1 MSANLNSTGNET
13 QLLSCSSPDNL
24 TAEKIGKTLAYSLVL
39 IFSLAGKFFI
49 GILVYRKK
57 SMRNPINFLIV
68 NMAASDLIYP
78 IFVFPRVLT
87 QLYVGSWLISGHLGH
102 ALCKLLYFLQDV
114 SSAVSIQ
121 SLVLIEVD
129 RFGAVVL
136 PLRCPLISSKLC
148 PFFILAT
155 WILAMVAHSPYLLAR
170 TLVVNHE
177 TLLCEWKWNETLGN
191 YLPKKDYYT
200 GVFVFLAII
209 PFILLTTLYFIILY
223 KLKSQQIPGEQTA
236 NAKKQRVTRHKK
248 VLKMALA
255 IVLGF
260 AICWAPF
267 NILAFLVF
275 FVWKA
280 IPQISCSLIHFQFIA
295 LFMTYA
301 SCAINPC
308 ICFIFSGTYRQCL
321 KGLICQVRDLPF
333 RGRMGVRPPALEDQA
348 KELK

>member
-1 MSANLNSTGNET
+1 
-13 QLLSCSSPDNL
+13 
-24 TAEKIGKTLAYSLVL
+24 
-39 IFSLAGKFFI
+39 
-49 GILVYRKK
+49 
-57 SMRNPINFLIV
+57 
-68 NMAASDLIYP
+68 
-78 IFVFPRVLT
+78 
-87 QLYVGSWLISGHLGH
+87 
-102 ALCKLLYFLQDV
+102 
-114 SSAVSIQ
+114 
-121 SLVLIEVD
+121 
-129 RFGAVVL
+129 
-136 PLRCPLISSKLC
+136 
-148 PFFILAT
+148 
-155 WILAMVAHSPYLLAR
+155 MVAHSPYLLAR

-280 IPQISCSLIHFQFIA
+280 IPQISCSFIHFQFIA
-295 LFMTYA
+295 LFM
-301 SCAINPC
+301 
-308 ICFIFSGTYRQCL
+308 Q
-321 KGLICQVRDLPF
+321 
-333 RGRMGVRPPALEDQA
+333 
-348 KELK
+348 